1 MVTLVEIQPVVESA
15 VEPVIDGRLARGAA
29 SREAI
34 VEAAGRVVVA
44 RGLAAV
50 THRAVANEAG
60 VPLARTTYHFPTIEA
75 LLQAMDRHL
84 TDQFDVRLVT
94 LLAAAR
100 DRSASIVQACC
111 DFLGELLGARRFEL
125 LATVELRVAA
135 ARRPDQLSV
144 GSPWSAGVIPII
156 RAFGA
161 DEDRARATFAAFYG
175 FAVLAATQPEPV
187 TADEILRFVT
197 MTLPMN

>member
-1 MVTLVEIQPVVESA
+1 MATLAEIQHEVESPTEPVV
-15 VEPVIDGRLARGAA
+15 DGRLARGAA

-50 THRAVANEAG
+50 THRAVASEAG
-60 VPLARTTYHFPTIEA
+60 VSLARTTYHFPTTEA
-75 LLQAMDRHL
+75 LLLAVDRHL
-84 TDQFDVRLVT
+84 TDQFDLRLST

-100 DRSASIVQACC
+100 ERSASIAQACC

-135 ARRPDQLSV
+135 ARRPDLLSI

-156 RAFGA
+156 QAFGA

-175 FAVLAATQPEPV
+175 FAVLAAMQPEPV

-197 MTLPMN
+197 TTLSIN